1 MRVDVAFSPLGLGPQ
16 DVQGRTVFVVDILRA
31 TTAMCA
37 ALYHGA
43 RALIPVA
50 STEEALRLAQ
60 TIGSADVLLAGEKNS
75 VRIPGFAL
83 GNSPLE
89 MTGQAVKGK
98 TLIVTT
104 TNGTKALLAA
114 QGAAAVYAAA
124 AANLTMAGQRARLAL
139 EEQRDIL
146 ILCAGR
152 ESAFGLDDAY
162 CAGRLAVA
170 ALGGRKPRRGLN
182 DAALASLDLVRRY
195 GENWQRP
202 LSYSR
207 AGRELVRLGFR
218 DDVLDAARV
227 DAYPVLPQFH
237 ERRVTLAHLPESHPA
252 SQPQPQPQPS

>member
-1 MRVDVAFSPLGLGPQ
+1 MKLDVAFVPVGLTPQ
-16 DVQGRTVFVVDILRA
+16 ETQGRTVFVIDILRA
-31 TTAMCA
+31 TTAMSA
-37 ALYHGA
+37 ALAHGA
-43 RALIPVA
+43 KALIPVA

-75 VRIPGFAL
+75 IRIPGFAL

-89 MTGQAVKGK
+89 MTEQVVKGK
-98 TLIVTT
+98 TIIVTT

-114 QGAAAVYAAA
+114 QGAASVYLAA
-124 AANLTMAGQRARLAL
+124 AANLTLAGERARETL
-139 EEQRDIL
+139 EQHRDIL

-152 ESAFGLDDAY
+152 EGQFGLDDAY

-195 GENWQRP
+195 GDHWQRP
-202 LSYSR
+202 LAYSR

-218 DDVLDAARV
+218 DDVIDAARL
-227 DAYPVLPQFH
+227 DAYPVLPHFH
-237 ERRVTLAHLPESHPA
+237 ERRVTIAPLPHP
-252 SQPQPQPQPS
+252 QTT

>member
-1 MRVDVAFSPLGLGPQ
+1 MRVDIAFSPLGLGPQ

-114 QGAAAVYAAA
+114 QGAAVVYAAA
-124 AANLTMAGQRARLAL
+124 AANLTAAGERARRAL

-237 ERRVTLAHLPESHPA
+237 ERRVTLAHLPLSHPA
-252 SQPQPQPQPS
+252 PQPQPQPQPS

>member
-237 ERRVTLAHLPESHPA
+237 ERRVTLAHLPQPTPA
-252 SQPQPQPQPS
+252 PQPQPQPQPS

>member
-1 MRVDVAFSPLGLGPQ
+1 MKLHVWFSPLGLGPS
-16 DVQGRTVFVVDILRA
+16 DVQGRTIFVIDVLRA
-31 TTAMCA
+31 TTVMCA
-37 ALYHGA
+37 ALHHGA

-60 TIGSADVLLAGEKNS
+60 TIGSADVLLAGEKNC

-89 MTGQAVKGK
+89 MTEPAVKGK
-98 TLIVTT
+98 TIIVTT

-114 QGAAAVYAAA
+114 QGAASVYVAA
-124 AANLTMAGQRARLAL
+124 AANLTVAGERAREAL
-139 EEQRDIL
+139 EQNRDVL

-152 ESAFGLDDAY
+152 GTAFSLDDAY
-162 CAGRLAVA
+162 CAGRLAAA
-170 ALGGRKPRRGLN
+170 ALGDHKPRKGLN

-195 GENWQRP
+195 RDNWQRP

-207 AGRELVRLGFR
+207 AGRELSRLGFR
-218 DDVLDAARV
+218 ADVLDAARL

-237 ERRVTLAHLPESHPA
+237 ERRVTVAPQPQPQPA
-252 SQPQPQPQPS
+252 PPQPQPQPS

>member
-1 MRVDVAFSPLGLGPQ
+1 MKLHVWFSPLGLGPA
-16 DVQGRTVFVVDILRA
+16 DVQGRTIFVIDVLRA
-31 TTAMCA
+31 TTVMCA
-37 ALYHGA
+37 ALHNGA

-60 TIGSADVLLAGEKNS
+60 TIGSADVLLAGEKNC

-89 MTGQAVKGK
+89 MTEPTVKGK
-98 TLIVTT
+98 TIVVTT
-104 TNGTKALLAA
+104 TNGTKALLTA
-114 QGAAAVYAAA
+114 QGAAAVYVAAA
-124 AANLTMAGQRARLAL
+124 SNLTLAGERAREAL
-139 EEQRDIL
+139 EQNRDVL

-152 ESAFGLDDAY
+152 ETAFGLDDAY

-170 ALGGRKPRRGLN
+170 ALGGRKPRKGLN

-195 GENWQRP
+195 GDDWARP

-207 AGRELVRLGFR
+207 AGRELARLGFR
-218 DDVLDAARV
+218 DDVLDAARL

-237 ERRVTLAHLPESHPA
+237 ERRVTVAPQSLLQPA
-252 SQPQPQPQPS
+252 GPQPQAQPS

>member
-124 AANLTMAGQRARLAL
+124 AANLTLAGERARRAL
-139 EEQRDIL
+139 EEQRGIL
-146 ILCAGR
+146 VLCAGR

-170 ALGGRKPRRGLN
+170 ALGGRRPRRGLN

-207 AGRELVRLGFR
+207 GGRELVRLGFR

-237 ERRVTLAHLPESHPA
+237 ERRVTLAHVPLSHPA
-252 SQPQPQPQPS
+252 PQPQPQPQPS

>member
-1 MRVDVAFSPLGLGPQ
+1 MRVDIAFSPLGLGPQ

-89 MTGQAVKGK
+89 MTGQGVKGK

-162 CAGRLAVA
+162 CAGRLAVS

-207 AGRELVRLGFR
+207 GGRELVRLGFR

-237 ERRVTLAHLPESHPA
+237 ERRVTLAHLPQPTPA
-252 SQPQPQPQPS
+252 PQPQPQPQPS